1 MNISI
6 LPDKE
11 KRAVYFLLCLGCVT
25 ISFNT
30 AAIAAVIP
38 SISLDLNISDFAVSR
53 MISFYMVPYG
63 LGALIYAPLVKKIS
77 YRKVLSATM
86 FLYAISCL
94 LCSIGNFL
102 HNLLFA
108 RIAMGLS
115 GAAITPISL
124 MIIGD
129 YFEKNVR
136 GRLVGIFF
144 SCSFFA
150 SLAGIIMTG
159 FASWR
164 ALFVVPAIIAFFI
177 AIKSLFIKSNI
188 FDDNQKGEINYAK
201 VFKDLRIRNVFM
213 FIFVIS
219 ALYHGVH
226 QWYGVYLDRIYKLDK
241 QTISLFF
248 IISAIG
254 GLVGQNVGGYLSDK
268 KGRSLACYTGFI
280 ILALSTMLLS
290 GKYPIFIVPII
301 IMLISLGW
309 SISHNGVSTILTDFP
324 EKDRA
329 VSASL
334 NSAIRFVSGGLGFYL
349 SSFFVRYDFGLTFL
363 GIGILMFIL
372 VFLIKFI
379 IIYNE

>member
-248 IISAIG
+248 II
-254 GLVGQNVGGYLSDK
+254 
-268 KGRSLACYTGFI
+268 
-280 ILALSTMLLS
+280 
-290 GKYPIFIVPII
+290 
-301 IMLISLGW
+301 
-309 SISHNGVSTILTDFP
+309 
-324 EKDRA
+324 
-329 VSASL
+329 
-334 NSAIRFVSGGLGFYL
+334 
-349 SSFFVRYDFGLTFL
+349 
-363 GIGILMFIL
+363 
-372 VFLIKFI
+372 
-379 IIYNE
+379 